1 MQTEKRISEEP
12 GASNALVDGKSAAN
26 EAEVA
31 IAAAA
36 TSTRG
41 EAGGKRLQKRRKL
54 CVGLALAV
62 LFGCVLRKI
71 PRLTHCA
78 LCSRTRRAA
87 ASEEDADEDADDEAE
102 DLAASTDDENSQC
115 RPEGTAAPAMVDNED
130 DDDDD
135 DDDDLDLALDDD
147 FGAPV
152 LHKKPCV
159 ACLRR

>member
-1 MQTEKRISEEP
+1 MQTEKRKSEEP

-36 TSTRG
+36 TSTR
-41 EAGGKRLQKRRKL
+41 GGKRLQKRRKL

-102 DLAASTDDENSQC
+102 DLSASTDDGNSQC
-115 RPEGTAAPAMVDNED
+115 RPEGTAAPAMVDNE
-130 DDDDD
+130 DDD